1 MNSVKVKEEKWV
13 LNRMLPD
20 RELIGAGRK
29 SKLRCPNQVMYVHG
43 SAKKDDVSGGYI
55 DLAA

>member
-13 LNRMLPD
+13 HKPNVTWPW
-20 RELIGAGRK
+20 INWNGRK
-29 SKLRCPNQVMYVHG
+29 SKSRCLNQVIYVHG

-55 DLAA
+55 DLAI